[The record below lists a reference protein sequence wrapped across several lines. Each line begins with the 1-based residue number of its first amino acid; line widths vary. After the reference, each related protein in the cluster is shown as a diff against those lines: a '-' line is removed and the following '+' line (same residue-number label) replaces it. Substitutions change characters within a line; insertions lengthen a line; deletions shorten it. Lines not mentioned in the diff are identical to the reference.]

1 MSSILILCCQNG
13 KFLFLNISS
22 NAINRRF
29 LRISDCNE
37 GMDIGLH
44 NCTVTTIS
52 STACF
57 SRSGSYAG
65 IRCSSDTSKTINL
78 LCCQNC
84 SHVARSVLESFPCST
99 AGTSA
104 GSVRL
109 VGDSRT
115 RGLVEVFYNGR
126 WGPVCSSLW
135 GTTEARVVCAELGFN
150 RNDGSRYI
158 SPG

>member
-1 MSSILILCCQNG
+1 MCKFEIYVYLCIRSFNLNFRYMATRKHTNTHTYTRDSQCNYASVGLAQARPKLTFSVCCQ
-13 KFLFLNISS
+13 S
-22 NAINRRF
+22 
-29 LRISDCNE
+29 
-37 GMDIGLH
+37 
-44 NCTVTTIS
+44 
-52 STACF
+52 
-57 SRSGSYAG
+57 
-65 IRCSSDTSKTINL
+65 
-78 LCCQNC
+78 C
-84 SHVARSVLESFPCST
+84 SHVVRSVLEPFPCST

-109 VGDSRT
+109 VGDSRS

-126 WGPVCSSLW
+126 WGAVCSSLW